1 MYVKKIDYENKELLI
16 AIPLTTTSG
25 KTRVKQ
31 RDNIY
36 GYGLPFAS
44 RTNKFN
50 QKNYIEWQIGY
61 DIETKSDKITLTT
74 IKDITF
80 TAYNGKEKYLYELSE
95 YLYYLVDFD
104 LIKKDNLIE
113 LKEFLNNLKDSDLIE
128 KHSHCQIKRTHPQNE
143 KINNLDF
150 EVLKVEYPQLI
161 HRFKNY
167 EIIAEITIREK
178 QRAVGIQPMLYFCF
192 PIAELIS
199 DKSLIGR
206 VADKK
211 EFAYF
216 KFDKNNASIVLEM
229 IKIFGMLSVSHKFD
243 ILKILDLIIESRN
256 HMNFLV
262 IKTKL

>member
-1 MYVKKIDYENKELLI
+1 MYIEKVDYKNKEILI

-61 DIETKSDKITLTT
+61 DIEIKSDKINLTS

-80 TAYNGKEKYLYELSE
+80 IAYNKKEKYLYELSE
-95 YLYYLVDFD
+95 YLYYLVKFG
-104 LIKKDNLIE
+104 LFSIKKLED
-113 LKEFLNNLKDSDLIE
+113 LKEFLSSLKKSDLIE

-143 KINNLDF
+143 NINNLDF
-150 EVLKVEYPQLI
+150 EILKIEYPQLI
-161 HRFKNY
+161 YKFKNY

-178 QRAVGIQPMLYFCF
+178 QRAIGVQPMLYFCF
-192 PIAELIS
+192 PITELIS
-199 DKSLIGR
+199 NKPLIGR
-206 VADKK
+206 VAEKK

-216 KFDKNNASIVLEM
+216 KINKDNAMVVFEM
-229 IKIFGMLSVSHKFD
+229 IKIFGMLSVSHRFD
-243 ILKILDLIIESRN
+243 IVQVLDLIITNQRN
-256 HMNFLV
+256 
-262 IKTKL
+262 

>member
-1 MYVKKIDYENKELLI
+1 MYIEKVDYKNKEILI

-61 DIETKSDKITLTT
+61 DIEIKSDKINLTS

-80 TAYNGKEKYLYELSE
+80 IAYNKKEKYLYELSE
-95 YLYYLVDFD
+95 YLYYLVKFG
-104 LIKKDNLIE
+104 LFSIKKLED
-113 LKEFLNNLKDSDLIE
+113 LKEFLSSLKKSDLIE

-143 KINNLDF
+143 NINNLDF
-150 EVLKVEYPQLI
+150 EILKIEYPQLI
-161 HRFKNY
+161 YKFKNY

-178 QRAVGIQPMLYFCF
+178 QRAIGVQPMLYFCF
-192 PIAELIS
+192 PITELIS
-199 DKSLIGR
+199 NKPLIGR
-206 VADKK
+206 VAEKK

-216 KFDKNNASIVLEM
+216 KIDKDNAMVVFEM
-229 IKIFGMLSVSHKFD
+229 IKIFGMLSVSHRFD
-243 ILKILDLIIESRN
+243 IVQVLDLIITNQRN
-256 HMNFLV
+256 
-262 IKTKL
+262 